1 MQHLDVLEQVEDAEL
16 LLANG
21 GEGGVAKLQGAL
33 ALTVHGPQVV
43 ELLRTACMASPSCH
57 RRRPGAWRLRT
68 STHRRHPPCLCTC
81 TYTAASSP
89 HARGA
94 STRRAARR
102 RAQRDA
108 TRRAPLLGGTSR
120 ADRASRP
127 AGLPTPRHAPAPPPL
142 NALMHRVAPQR
153 AGGSRRRALAP
164 RRWAPAMTQRS
175 RRTRT
180 SKWGSALLSF
190 HEEMVLNICRTHTSV
205 RGSSALALAPAP
217 ALSHTLPPA
226 RGSPYLVS
234 LTEIA
239 IVATNLF
246 FFLAV
251 V

>member
-1 MQHLDVLEQVEDAEL
+1 
-16 LLANG
+16 
-21 GEGGVAKLQGAL
+21 
-33 ALTVHGPQVV
+33 
-43 ELLRTACMASPSCH
+43 MASPSCH

-127 AGLPTPRHAPAPPPL
+127 AGLLTPRHAPAPPPL

-164 RRWAPAMTQRS
+164 RRWAPAMPAQPPHTHLEVGLRAALIPRGDGVEHLPHTHKRQGFVCT
-175 RRTRT
+175 RTRT
-180 SKWGSALLSF
+180 RTRLVAHAAARSRLAIPRFVDRNSDRG
-190 HEEMVLNICRTHTSV
+190 HEPIFFS
-205 RGSSALALAPAP
+205 RGC
-217 ALSHTLPPA
+217 
-226 RGSPYLVS
+226 
-234 LTEIA
+234 LTNFRLEE
-239 IVATNLF
+239 
-246 FFLAV
+246 
-251 V
+251 